1 MVELIFIIKTMKEM
15 ERQLN
20 IISQGEQSL
29 NMLEIIEKEKQ
40 LHIFQMEEG

>member
-1 MVELIFIIKTMKEM
+1 MKEM

-20 IISQGEQSL
+20 IISKEEQSL

-40 LHIFQMEEG
+40 